1 MHTDTNGMVECPA
14 IMERNKMSDYYTVA
28 NPEEI
33 RELSIKMAKPQ
44 PNKALSNDAPPS
56 VNEQG
61 GKQHHR
67 PYRMQAIPPKAILE
81 VGKVR
86 YIGYNDLGYEDDN
99 YKLISKEDHIGR
111 ALTHLFAY
119 LAGDDSNDHLS
130 HAACRILFALEM
142 DIDSKELEELKK
154 ELEATNGR

>member
-1 MHTDTNGMVECPA
+1 
-14 IMERNKMSDYYTVA
+14 MSDYYTVA

-67 PYRMQAIPPKAILE
+67 PFRMQAIPPKAILE

-86 YIGYNDLGYEDDN
+86 YIGYNDLGYDDEN
-99 YKLISKEDHIGR
+99 YKLIAKEEHIGR

-130 HAACRILFALEM
+130 HAACRILFALE
-142 DIDSKELEELKK
+142 IEIENKELESLAK
-154 ELEATNGR
+154 ELSSTNGK

>member
-1 MHTDTNGMVECPA
+1 MDD
-14 IMERNKMSDYYTVA
+14 SYTVA
-28 NPEEI
+28 APEEL
-33 RELSIKMAKPQ
+33 RELSTQLHKPQ

-99 YKLISKEDHIGR
+99 YKLISKEEHIGR

-119 LAGDDSNDHLS
+119 LSGDDSNDHLS
-130 HAACRILFALEM
+130 HAACRVLFALEM
-142 DIDSKELEELKK
+142 EVESKELESLAK
-154 ELEATNGR
+154 ELSATNGK

>member
-1 MHTDTNGMVECPA
+1 
-14 IMERNKMSDYYTVA
+14 MSDSYTVA
-28 NPEEI
+28 APEEL
-33 RELSIKMAKPQ
+33 RELSTQLHKPQ
-44 PNKALSNDAPPS
+44 PNKTLGNDAPPS

-86 YIGYNDLGYEDDN
+86 YIGYNDLGYDDET
-99 YKLISKEDHIGR
+99 YKLISREEHIGR

-119 LAGDDSNDHLS
+119 LSGDDSNDHLS

-142 DIDSKELEELKK
+142 DIEAQEIIQMIKEMPPI
-154 ELEATNGR
+154 NGK

>member
-1 MHTDTNGMVECPA
+1 
-14 IMERNKMSDYYTVA
+14 MSDYYTVA

-33 RELSIKMAKPQ
+33 RELSIKMSKPQ

-56 VNEQG
+56 VNEHG

-119 LAGDDSNDHLS
+119 LAGDTSNDHLS
-130 HAACRILFALEM
+130 HAACRVLFALEM
-142 DIDSKELEELKK
+142 DIEAKELEELTK
-154 ELEATNGR
+154 EISNA

>member
-1 MHTDTNGMVECPA
+1 
-14 IMERNKMSDYYTVA
+14 MSDYYTVA

-99 YKLISKEDHIGR
+99 YKLISREEHVGR
-111 ALTHLFAY
+111 ALTHIFAW
-119 LAGDDSNDHLS
+119 LAGDKSNDHLS
-130 HAACRILFALEM
+130 HGCTRLLFALEM
-142 DIDSKELEELKK
+142 ELEEL
-154 ELEATNGR
+154 EETDDGTA

>member
-1 MHTDTNGMVECPA
+1 
-14 IMERNKMSDYYTVA
+14 MERINMSDYYTVA
-28 NPEEI
+28 NPDEI

-56 VNEQG
+56 VNKQG

-67 PYRMQAIPPKAILE
+67 PFRMQAIPPKAILE

-86 YIGYNDLGYEDDN
+86 YIGYNDLGYDDEN
-99 YKLISKEDHIGR
+99 YKLISKTEHIGR

-142 DIDSKELEELKK
+142 EIDSKELERLEK
-154 ELEATNGR
+154 ELSATNGK